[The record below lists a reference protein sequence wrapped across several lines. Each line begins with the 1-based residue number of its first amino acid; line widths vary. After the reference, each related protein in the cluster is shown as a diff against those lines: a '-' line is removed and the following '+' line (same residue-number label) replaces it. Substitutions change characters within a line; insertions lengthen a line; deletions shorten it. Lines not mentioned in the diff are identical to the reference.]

1 MRITL
6 PSDRSAKKKAHQKIG
21 GQQVQSHI
29 CGAALYPRRSK
40 LFQIVMM
47 LYISEKALCASFQA
61 GSRTSES
68 SVTVAGQCRT
78 LRRFE
83 NRTTTGLSPLCAV
96 HPGDQHTQNDWYSIQ
111 LIVS

>member
-1 MRITL
+1 MRIIL
-6 PSDRSAKKKAHQKIG
+6 PFDRSAKKIAHQKSVG
-21 GQQVQSHI
+21 SKCKVTF
-29 CGAALYPRRSK
+29 AALP
-40 LFQIVMM
+40 FIH
-47 LYISEKALCASFQA
+47 EGLCVSFQA

-78 LRRFE
+78 LMRFE

-111 LIVS
+111 LVVS